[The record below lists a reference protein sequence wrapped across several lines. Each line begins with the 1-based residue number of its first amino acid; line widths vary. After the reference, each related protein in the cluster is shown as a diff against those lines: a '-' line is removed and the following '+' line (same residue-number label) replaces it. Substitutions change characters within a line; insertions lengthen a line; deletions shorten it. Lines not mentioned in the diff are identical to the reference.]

1 MNLGSFFVAVKSIVL
16 QDPDQRICTSESPE
30 IEDGDGEEGGWAG
43 GEVGGGGGG
52 AQRGEGGGKS
62 AARREGE
69 LSAGD

>member
-1 MNLGSFFVAVKSIVL
+1 MNLQSFFP
-16 QDPDQRICTSESPE
+16 QDPDQRICRSESPE

-52 AQRGEGGGKS
+52 GAQRGGGDEAGGKS
-62 AARREGE
+62 PARREGE